1 MKNINPHYLA
11 LPIAHSVQT
20 GLPLLFS
27 EVFFMEE
34 VWKEIE
40 GFPCYKI
47 SNLGRIKSLKW
58 NKEKILTAHY
68 IGSAVY
74 YKRSE
79 INRLLLDKDEINF
92 NGFDLLSTPISKCL
106 SSRVSNILE
115 PNVSTV
121 NELIKKEEAELIKYR
136 CMGKI
141 SLEEIKGFLKS
152 KGLKL
157 GMSNDEVFKFIETH

>member
-1 MKNINPHYLA
+1 MIQSNFTIDELA
-11 LPIAHSVQT
+11 I
-20 GLPLLFS
+20 
-27 EVFFMEE
+27 
-34 VWKEIE
+34 
-40 GFPCYKI
+40 KI
-47 SNLGRIKSLKW
+47 SKIIIPVIEKSLTPPKQTEIMTRKEVSELLQKDYSTLFRW

-79 INRLLLDKDEINF
+79 INRLLLGKDEINF
-92 NGFDLLSTPISKCL
+92 NGFDLLSTPISNCL